1 VRASFV
7 GIAGAGQIVMHA
19 PVAAS
24 RAAAGYRAARM
35 IAAVTA
41 RAFVVAAELAPV
53 GVEVRRLPDGRDA
66 AAFVLPDWSDRETLD
81 ALPRLER
88 LRLVQTLS
96 AGTDWI
102 EARVPAWATLCNA
115 RGARDASVAEWVV
128 GALLGDAYGQLTA
141 ARTRRWSD
149 TAPRELHGAT
159 VLIVGFGSIGRA
171 VKRRLEPF
179 GVTVIGVARHARD
192 GVHSTGELPVLI
204 QQADA
209 VVVLAPLTP
218 QTTGL
223 FDAALLARMRD
234 GALLLNAGRGG
245 VVDTGALVAE
255 LESGRLRAV
264 LDVVDPEPLP
274 DNHPLWEAALAIT
287 PHNAGDTAAADERAV
302 RFGAEQL
309 ARFARGEQ
317 LHNVVRAA

>member
-1 VRASFV
+1 VRRV
-7 GIAGAGQIVMHA
+7 
-19 PVAAS
+19 
-24 RAAAGYRAARM
+24 

-41 RAFVVAAELAPV
+41 RGFDVVAELAPDR
-53 GVEVRRLPDGRDA
+53 VEVRRLPDGLAA
-66 AAFVLPDWSDRETLD
+66 AAFLLPDWEDRETLH
-81 ALPRLER
+81 ALPRLQR
-88 LRLVQTLS
+88 VRVVQALS

-115 RGARDASVAEWVV
+115 RGARDAPVAEWVV
-128 GALLGDAYGQLTA
+128 GALLGDAYGQFTA

-149 TAPRELHGAT
+149 AVPRELQGAT

-192 GVHSTGELPVLI
+192 GVHATGELPALVER
-204 QQADA
+204 ADA

-218 QTTGL
+218 ETTGL
-223 FDAALLARMRD
+223 VDAALLARMRD
-234 GALLLNAGRGG
+234 GAVLVNAGRGG

-274 DNHPLWEAALAIT
+274 DDHPLWELASAIT

-309 ARFARGEQ
+309 VRFAHGEP
-317 LHNVVRAA
+317 LRNVVREAA